1 MGDALVLNQ
10 KMEIP
15 SNIREAFSYAKTLD
29 IAAKEDV
36 EKGEYAY
43 AMHKYKSMANKF
55 IEAFKIALIENK
67 ELLSKAIK
75 NTLDDMENINSKLKE
90 QPKKQKTLGDIN
102 IGKKIRE
109 EHQ

>member
-1 MGDALVLNQ
+1 
-10 KMEIP
+10 MEIP
-15 SNIREAFSYAKTLD
+15 TNIKEAFSYAKTLS

-36 EKGEYAY
+36 EKEEYAY

-55 IEAFKIALIENK
+55 IEAYKTAPTKNK

-90 QPKKQKTLGDIN
+90 QPKKQKTGRYYHWPKDPRRHL
-102 IGKKIRE
+102 
-109 EHQ
+109 